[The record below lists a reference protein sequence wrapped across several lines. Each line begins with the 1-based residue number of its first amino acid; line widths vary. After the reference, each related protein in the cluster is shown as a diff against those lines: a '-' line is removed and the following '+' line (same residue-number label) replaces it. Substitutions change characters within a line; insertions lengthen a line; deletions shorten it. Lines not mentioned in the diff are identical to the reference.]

1 MTKRNRVTLTL
12 TEEKQIEFNAMAKK
26 IGFTKSNFL
35 AYLLEKE
42 KERERAEVQV

>member
-1 MTKRNRVTLTL
+1 MKKRNRVTLTL
-12 TEEKQIEFNAMAKK
+12 TEKKQQEFEEMAKK

-42 KERERAEVQV
+42 KERTEVTA

>member
-12 TEEKQIEFNAMAKK
+12 SEEKQTEFETMAKK

-42 KERERAEVQV
+42 KERAEARA